1 LLAILGR
8 LAAAGLAYLAVV
20 CATMAA
26 TPQHGLAIFGDLK
39 YGPDFTHVDYVNPDA
54 PKGGEVRLS
63 AIGTF
68 DSLNPFILKGTPAAG
83 VGGRILDSFL
93 YDSLFSR
100 TSDEAFS
107 SYGLVAESAEVAE
120 DQTWVIFNLRRAAR
134 WHDGVALTA
143 DDVVFSFNVLKQ
155 KGRPFY
161 KLYFA
166 NVLKAEALGPY
177 RVKFTFDQAGNRE
190 LPMIIAEL
198 PILPKHYWATHDFSK
213 TTLTPPLGSGPYRIS
228 AVNPGASITFER
240 VADYWA
246 KDVPIKRGLHNFDR
260 IRFDYYRDATVA
272 LEAFKAHQY
281 DLRIENTAR
290 AWARSYDFPALRA
303 GLVKKVVLPT
313 RDPAGMQ
320 GFAFNIR
327 RAIFA
332 DPRVREALSYAFD
345 FEWTNKNLFFGQYI
359 RTRSYFENSPL
370 ASTGLPSA
378 AERALLEPLRDQ
390 IPPRVFTTQYAPPR
404 TDAKGGL
411 RANLRHAKQLL
422 EQTGWQIRDGKLVNR
437 KTGAPMAFE
446 ILLVQ
451 PAFERV
457 VAPFVRNLKRLGID
471 ATIRIV
477 DTAQYIRRLDSFDFD
492 MIVASWG
499 ETLSPGNEQREFW
512 GSAAAERQGS
522 RNLVGIENPAV
533 DTLINK
539 LIYAADRPA
548 LITAT
553 RALDRVLLWNHY
565 VIPNWY
571 FSGQRVA
578 YWDKFAHPATIA
590 PYEYKLIDVWWVDPQ
605 KAARL
610 KTAATP

>member
-1 LLAILGR
+1 LGR
-8 LAAAGLAYLAVV
+8 LAVAGLACLAVAF
-20 CATMAA
+20 ATMAA
-26 TPQHGLAIFGDLK
+26 IAAPPQHGLAIFGDLK
-39 YGPDFTHVDYVNPDA
+39 YGPGFTHVDYVNPDA
-54 PKGGEVRLS
+54 PKGGTLRLS

-107 SYGLVAESAEVAE
+107 SYGLVAKSAEVAE

-143 DDVVFSFNVLKQ
+143 DDVVFSFNLLKQ

-198 PILPKHYWATHDFSK
+198 PILPKHYWAHHDFTK
-213 TTLTPPLGSGPYRIS
+213 TTLTPPLGSGPYLIS

-332 DPRVREALSYAFD
+332 DPRVREALGYAFD

-359 RTRSYFENSPL
+359 RTRSYYENSPL

-378 AERALLEPLRDQ
+378 AERVLLEPLRDQ
-390 IPPRVFTTQYAPPR
+390 IPPRVFTAEYAPPR
-404 TDAKGGL
+404 TDGKGGL

-457 VAPFVRNLKRLGID
+457 VAPFVRNLKRLGIE
-471 ATIRIV
+471 ASIRIV

-553 RALDRVLLWNHY
+553 HALDRVLLWNHY

-590 PYEYKLIDVWWVDPQ
+590 PYEYKLIDVWWVDPK

-610 KTAATP
+610 KAAATP